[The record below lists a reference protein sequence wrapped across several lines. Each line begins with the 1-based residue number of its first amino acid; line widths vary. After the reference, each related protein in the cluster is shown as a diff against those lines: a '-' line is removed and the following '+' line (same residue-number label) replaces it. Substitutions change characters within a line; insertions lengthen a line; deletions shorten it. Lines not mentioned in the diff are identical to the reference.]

1 MDTMSHELYTLTL
14 SHEWVC
20 PDGSKVQMSPPIKVS
35 YVQLKENGVPQS
47 VLVNEMLHKLEDYV
61 LREAG
66 KENGLTGGQ
75 NEG

>member
-20 PDGSKVQMSPPIKVS
+20 PDGSKVQMSPPIKAS
-35 YVQLKENGVPQS
+35 YVKLNENGVPQS

-61 LREAG
+61 LREAA
-66 KENGLTGGQ
+66 KEN
-75 NEG
+75 